1 MASPN
6 AANTIVAPMQDMVY
20 TVMVIDTFGCVMSD
34 TVFIKVNE
42 LVCDDP
48 YIFIPNAFSPNGDG
62 LNDVLYVRSRIL
74 ESFYFAVYSR
84 WGQKLFET
92 TRFDEGWDGT
102 FQGKPCQ
109 NGVYDYYFT
118 LLYISFLLILPSFL
132 LYCAGSWG

>member
-1 MASPN
+1 
-6 AANTIVAPMQDMVY
+6 
-20 TVMVIDTFGCVMSD
+20 MSD

-62 LNDVLYVRSRIL
+62 LNDVLFVRSRIL

-84 WGQKLFET
+84 WGQKIFET

-102 FQGKPCQ
+102 FQGQPCQ
-109 NGVYDYYFT
+109 NGVYDFYFKG
-118 LLYISFLLILPSFL
+118 ICVGGQKNEIRGNVMLIR
-132 LYCAGSWG
+132 